1 MFAVYSLIKYYN
13 CSYLDYNIC
22 NYIWLL
28 WQHCPSLNKIYNYI
42 YNHHQPYIYFISIYG
57 IYILK
62 CVPKRSYN
70 LVDTKTDYVF
80 AVMLGFD
87 LTIGL
92 PKDVCLLKH
101 MFTSS

>member
-1 MFAVYSLIKYYN
+1 MG
-13 CSYLDYNIC
+13 
-22 NYIWLL
+22 
-28 WQHCPSLNKIYNYI
+28 YI
-42 YNHHQPYIYFISIYG
+42 YLSVCQN
-57 IYILK
+57 
-62 CVPKRSYN
+62 VPYN